1 MTGVKAYISRAVML
15 SFGPVSL
22 LPLKTKMGNGFFFFL
37 IEIPFLFH
45 FYNSQGVS
53 EVGVVMEK
61 WTGCGG
67 REGQIG
73 VDSELLKC

>member
-1 MTGVKAYISRAVML
+1 MA
-15 SFGPVSL
+15 F
-22 LPLKTKMGNGFFFFL
+22 FFFFL